1 MKTSVLGYSL
11 LAIAIAAGSVA
22 GGFWLGQ
29 RSVSHGDSPMT
40 NASPDD
46 RQILYWYDPMKPEQ
60 RFDKPGKSP
69 YMDMPLVPKYAGAE
83 QDSSTLSVPA
93 QAVQNLGMRTA
104 KVVRAVLPTGIGAVG
119 SLAYNQRQV
128 ATLPAPAGGFVERV
142 YGHAPREVLPAG
154 TPLADL
160 LIPEWS
166 AAQLEF
172 IAVLESGDARLI
184 EAARERL
191 RLLGM
196 PRGVIERVQRTRQPN
211 AVHTVTTP
219 MAGELQSLEVRA
231 GMAVSA
237 GQDLAR
243 INGLSTVWLDAA
255 IPEAQ
260 AAGIQVGAEMSA
272 NLTAFPGQPLQ
283 GRVIALLPSADLQT
297 RTLTVRSELPNPDGK
312 LRPGMFASIR
322 LNSRIKQPSLLVPSE
337 AVIRT
342 GKRALVMLA
351 EHEGRYQPIE
361 VQIGRESEGRVEV
374 ISGLSEGQD
383 VVVSGQFLIDSEASL
398 QGVMARAAADMPP
411 PTPLHE
417 SEGVIRGLD
426 EQEVTLEHGPF
437 RSLNMPGM
445 TMAFPLANPEV
456 AAGLKVGDRVRIGAQ
471 LTESGLIIE
480 RLRKQGDGQ

>member
-40 NASPDD
+40 NANPDD

-104 KVVRAVLPTGIGAVG
+104 KVVRAVLPAGIGAVG

-128 ATLPAPAGGFVERV
+128 ATLQARSGGFVERV
-142 YGHAPREVLPAG
+142 YGHAPGDVLPAG

-184 EAARERL
+184 EASRERL

-196 PRGVIERVQRTRQPN
+196 PLGVIERVQRTRKPN

-260 AAGIQVGAEMSA
+260 AATIQVGAEISA

-312 LRPGMFASIR
+312 LRPGMFAAVR
-322 LNSRIKQPSLLVPSE
+322 LNSRIEQPTLLVPSE

-342 GKRALVMLA
+342 GKRSLVMLA
-351 EHEGRYQPIE
+351 EHEGRYQPTE
-361 VQIGRESEGRVEV
+361 VQIGREAEGRVEV
-374 ISGLSEGQD
+374 ISGLSEGQE

-398 QGVMARAAADMPP
+398 QGVMARATEELPP
-411 PTPLHE
+411 PAPLHE
-417 SEGVIRGLD
+417 SQGVIRGLD
-426 EQEVTLEHGPF
+426 EKEVTLEHGPF
-437 RSLNMPGM
+437 NSLNMPGM
-445 TMAFPLANPEV
+445 TMAFPLASPEV
-456 AAGLKVGDRVRIGAQ
+456 AAGLKVGDHVRIGAK
-471 LTESGLIIE
+471 LTDSGLIIE
-480 RLRKQGDGQ
+480 RLSKQGDHQ